1 MPKADC
7 KPSWNTAEVCI
18 SPGRLP
24 ARRDAEDVL
33 VFPFELPACSVHR
46 LALDLPPGV
55 TPQVEFGVLTSTGQA
70 GEKLPPLGIRVGR
83 PSTLPASPRAGGRP
97 RRPHRLALVRQSTVY
112 DLSLRGVEVS
122 AQLKIEA
129 YDRPLQQ
136 VTLALDP
143 QMQLVAALCG
153 DLAASWSVVSP
164 PGAPMTRVVVT
175 LPAPIRDGVGLLR
188 LRALSPLVM
197 GQAWRLPRIGPE
209 IAAEVGNKAIF
220 WQGGDA
226 TLLVPAPLVAER
238 LQPISLSPIGRR
250 SASGAR
256 SGESTQWEY
265 FSPDATV
272 EVRWPTR
279 RDGGSCATATELGV
293 QKVTSHVAADFH
305 TTENAVFTLEA
316 QVGQWWTID
325 SVESVAGRC
334 LGRLEPVQRAIG
346 GPTGQGPF
354 AEPSRC
360 GVLVRAHI
368 AIIRTSCPA
377 VGWEWRAWC
386 RCAFWAWPT
395 EKGLVSVDAGRAYQ
409 LRLVQARTN
418 SPA

>member
-1 MPKADC
+1 MKDWPRGTERYLPIEAAEFERLLATAGNAAAGTPAQAAARVVAAQYTARLDSKRALRGEAVLEIDATAKNPVMMSLSPCNLAVSEARWGSAERRGRSSDSMPKADC

-24 ARRDAEDVL
+24 AGATPRMSWSFLSSCPRAASIGSPWTCRR
-33 VFPFELPACSVHR
+33 
-46 LALDLPPGV
+46 ALRRR
-55 TPQVEFGVLTSTGQA
+55 SNSA
-70 GEKLPPLGIRVGR
+70 
-83 PSTLPASPRAGGRP
+83 SSPRPARPARNSAIGNSSWAAIHASSFASCRRGP

-143 QMQLVAALCG
+143 QMQLVAALSG

-209 IAAEVGNKAIF
+209 IAAEVGNEAIF

-238 LQPISLSPIGRR
+238 LQPIHCRQSGVGPL
-250 SASGAR
+250 SGAR

-272 EVRWPTR
+272 EVRLAERAAR
-279 RDGGSCATATELGV
+279 RRKC
-293 QKVTSHVAADFH
+293 
-305 TTENAVFTLEA
+305 
-316 QVGQWWTID
+316 
-325 SVESVAGRC
+325 
-334 LGRLEPVQRAIG
+334 
-346 GPTGQGPF
+346 F
-354 AEPSRC
+354 APPRQN
-360 GVLVRAHI
+360 
-368 AIIRTSCPA
+368 
-377 VGWEWRAWC
+377 
-386 RCAFWAWPT
+386 WAS
-395 EKGLVSVDAGRAYQ
+395 KR
-409 LRLVQARTN
+409 
-418 SPA
+418 SPAASRPTFTRPRTQCSPWKPR